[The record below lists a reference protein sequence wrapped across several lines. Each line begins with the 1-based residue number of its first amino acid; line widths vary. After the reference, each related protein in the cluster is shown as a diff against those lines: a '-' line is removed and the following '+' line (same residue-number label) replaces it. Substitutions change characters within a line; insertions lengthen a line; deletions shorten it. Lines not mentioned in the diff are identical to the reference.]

1 MQNKFEV
8 YLSKQRLES
17 YDNDRVKHKENL
29 RFIGSITSKIAI
41 LEISIRNLIDNLL
54 SKENSEWLR
63 EYDDEKIQGE
73 IKELQRNGELSHHQ
87 LLSRLTLGK
96 IIYIL
101 RDKQL
106 ESKIFDLE
114 HINFKDYDNSNR
126 KYFTLKGK
134 KVVFSNVKKANIFL
148 NLLWSI
154 RNRCCHWENLLK
166 TRKVVKNEVEIIYPR
181 ITTRLNG
188 TDIGIHPN
196 KIKLFLDDFLSAID
210 KDLLDCC

>member
-1 MQNKFEV
+1 MQNKFEL

-17 YDNDRVKHKENL
+17 YNNDITKHKENL

-63 EYDDEKIQGE
+63 NYDDEKIQGE
-73 IKELQRNGELSHHQ
+73 IKELQRNGELNHHQ

-101 RDKQL
+101 RDRQL

-166 TRKVVKNEVEIIYPR
+166 VTINKDGEFPR
-181 ITTRLNG
+181 ITTKLNG
-188 TDIGIHPN
+188 TNIGVHPT

-210 KDLLDCC
+210 KELLDYC

>member
-1 MQNKFEV
+1 MQNKFKL

-54 SKENSEWLR
+54 SKENNEWLR
-63 EYDDEKIQGE
+63 EHDDEKIQGE
-73 IKELQRNGELSHHQ
+73 IKELQRNGELNHHQ

-101 RDKQL
+101 RDRQL

-126 KYFTLKGK
+126 KYFTLKEK

-166 TRKVVKNEVEIIYPR
+166 VTINKDGEFPR
-181 ITTRLNG
+181 ITTKLNG
-188 TDIGIHPN
+188 TNIGVHPT

-210 KDLLDCC
+210 KELLDYC